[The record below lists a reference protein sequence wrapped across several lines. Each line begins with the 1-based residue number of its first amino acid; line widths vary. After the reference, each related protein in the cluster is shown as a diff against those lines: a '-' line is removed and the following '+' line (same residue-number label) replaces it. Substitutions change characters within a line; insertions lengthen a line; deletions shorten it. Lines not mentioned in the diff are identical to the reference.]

1 MLAASQV
8 VLWFFFWYLHHM
20 KTIGL
25 IGGLTWHSSIDYY
38 RLCNEMVNQ
47 QLGGVHSCRMLMYS
61 VDFEEVKQL
70 TFANNWN
77 AIAAMMSDVAAKLET
92 AGADCLLLGANTM
105 HNIAEQV
112 QAAVQI
118 PLIHIATA
126 TALEI
131 SKRQLNS
138 VALLGT
144 RYTMQMDFY
153 KSKLKE
159 KGIDTIIP
167 GEDDIEYINH
177 IIYEEMGKGIFL
189 EQSKAR
195 VIKIINDLKQQ
206 GAGGVILGCTELPI
220 LIKPDDISI
229 PSFDTALI
237 HVKAAVSFALA

>member
-1 MLAASQV
+1 M
-8 VLWFFFWYLHHM
+8 
-20 KTIGL
+20 
-25 IGGLTWHSSIDYY
+25 DYY

-47 QLGGVHSCRMLMYS
+47 QLGGVHSCKMLMYS

-77 AIAAMMSDVAAKLET
+77 AIAAMMSDVAARLET

-105 HNIAEQV
+105 HNVADQV
-112 QAAVQI
+112 QAAVRI
-118 PLIHIATA
+118 PLIHIASA

-131 SKRQLNS
+131 SKQQINS

-167 GEDDIEYINH
+167 AEEDIEFINH

-189 EQSKAR
+189 AESKAR
-195 VIKIINDLKQQ
+195 IISIINGLKLQ
-206 GAGGVILGCTELPI
+206 GARGVILGCTELPI
-220 LIKPDDISI
+220 LIKQEDIPI
-229 PSFDTALI
+229 PSFDTTLI
-237 HVKAAVSFALA
+237 HVKAAVEFALS